1 MKKLILLVLIVGLMG
16 CQSTGTTDEKVELKT
31 EQDKVSYC
39 IGTDIGRNFK
49 TQGMEIKP
57 AAVAQGISDAINDAE
72 FKMTEE
78 EMHKT
83 MQDFQT
89 NLKERHSKTMKET
102 LEKNSKEGEKF
113 LAENAKKEGVVTLE
127 SGLQYK
133 VIEPGSGRTPKLSD
147 TVVTHYKGRLIDGK
161 VFDSSYDRGEPATFP
176 VSGVITGWTEA
187 LQLMKEGA
195 KWELYIPGDLAYGPR
210 GAGADIGPNAT
221 LIFEIELI
229 SIK

>member
-1 MKKLILLVLIVGLMG
+1 MRKLLLLSLIVVLPG
-16 CQSTGTTDEKVELKT
+16 CQDKLSTGERVELKT

-39 IGTDIGRNFK
+39 IGNDIGRNFK
-49 TQGMEIKP
+49 TQGMEIEP
-57 AAVAQGISDAINDAE
+57 AAVAQGIRDAIDDAE
-72 FKMTEE
+72 LMMTED
-78 EMHKT
+78 EMRET
-83 MQDFQT
+83 MQEFQT
-89 NLKERHSKTMKET
+89 NLKERHSKTMKEAS
-102 LEKNSKEGEKF
+102 EKNKKEGEEF
-113 LAENAKKEGVVTLE
+113 LAENAGKEGVVTLE

-133 VIEPGSGRTPKLSD
+133 VIEPGTGRTPKLSD

-161 VFDSSYDRGEPATFP
+161 VFDSSYDRDEPVSFP
-176 VSGVITGWTEA
+176 VSDVIKGWTEA